1 MNNLPHPASGA
12 TFRGYGCRDLHKA
25 IFDSEA
31 PEQVI
36 RQLPP
41 QALFMVVRHLG
52 LNGAADIISLASI
65 EQVRLLSD
73 FDLWNRDVIN
83 EDHLWEWLALTDE
96 TDSLDLL
103 QKVVKCVD
111 LKVLSVIISKYTDVR
126 IFSEPTDQP
135 PGPAY
140 HTPDKGFTWV
150 GILTE
155 NADHHFLLARLLAL
169 IFETSAELYY
179 QLLSIPSVAT
189 PTMLEE
195 ESYVE
200 RGKRLAAEGVPE
212 PEVAATVHAP
222 YSLVEALGELN
233 QDIKKRDHVEDIR
246 AVEPLL
252 YESRASRYI
261 AVLLRD
267 IKDHEEIEMEFT
279 YLMNAAVVRFSIDFC
294 EQDRVLQLA
303 DKVKGAINIGFE
315 KIASESKLSVK
326 DIYSSLGLGRIYRVG
341 LSELMALRAYAR
353 KVEAAQLEQLRDKLK
368 ELAVVAR
375 VREPFPEMPLSLK
388 DDGTLD
394 DSGEVAGQ
402 ISQESRAIETMQA
415 VTSLR
420 SIIAP
425 YISR

>member
-1 MNNLPHPASGA
+1 
-12 TFRGYGCRDLHKA
+12 
-25 IFDSEA
+25 
-31 PEQVI
+31 
-36 RQLPP
+36 
-41 QALFMVVRHLG
+41 MVVRHIG
-52 LNGAADIISLASI
+52 LNDAAEIISLASI

-73 FDLWNRDVIN
+73 FDLWNRDAIN
-83 EDHLWEWLALTDE
+83 EEHLWEWLALTDE

-111 LKVLSVIISKYTDVR
+111 LKVLSVILGKYTDVQV
-126 IFSEPTDQP
+126 FSEPTDQP
-135 PGPAY
+135 PGPGY

-150 GILTE
+150 GINTE

-195 ESYVE
+195 ESFVE
-200 RGKRLAAEGVPE
+200 RGKRLAAEGIPE
-212 PEVAATVHAP
+212 PELAANVHSP
-222 YSLVEALGELN
+222 YSLAEAL
-233 QDIKKRDHVEDIR
+233 QDLQQDSENRDVVEDIR

-267 IKDHEEIEMEFT
+267 VKDHEAIEMEFT

-294 EQDRVLQLA
+294 EQDRVFQLA

-315 KIASESKLSVK
+315 KIASESKRPVK
-326 DIYSSLGLGRIYRVG
+326 EIYSALGLGKIYRVG
-341 LSELMALRAYAR
+341 LAEVMALRLFAR
-353 KVEAAQLEQLRDKLK
+353 KVEPKQLELLRDQVKD
-368 ELAVVAR
+368 LAVVAR
-375 VREPFPEMPLSLK
+375 AREPFPEMPLSLK
-388 DDGTLD
+388 DDGTFD
-394 DSGEVAGQ
+394 ESSGMPGQ

-415 VTSLR
+415 VSSLR
-420 SIIAP
+420 AIISLHVPAKGGQ
-425 YISR
+425 